1 MIHISVKLMKQN
13 CKNRCVLVVK
23 TSAASYF
30 VSESRHANIHI
41 SSDALQSIYG
51 ILINDKTMKFKRLR
65 GVLKTFSLLCKVY
78 QVLTDFKKPRWPSQF
93 EPWFENFQRRW
104 WRLHSNLKRK

>member
-30 VSESRHANIHI
+30 ASESRHANIHI
-41 SSDALQSIYG
+41 SSDALQSIYD
-51 ILINDKTMKFKRLR
+51 ILINVKNSEIQT
-65 GVLKTFSLLCKVY
+65 
-78 QVLTDFKKPRWPSQF
+78 PP
-93 EPWFENFQRRW
+93 
-104 WRLHSNLKRK
+104 